1 MEHYDFKNKI
11 IISMIML
18 AMASG
23 CVAQTPLTES
33 IQLVNKNHDSIQ
45 WIKKDANLFRVDD
58 KLYRSE
64 QLIAEDKQAI
74 LDANIKSMIN
84 LRFFKRHSDAK
95 VFADNPSI
103 QLINLPLLT
112 WRIRATDLARALFLI
127 EQNQKHG
134 AVLVHCYHGADRT
147 GIVIAMYRII
157 QQNWTIEQAKQ
168 EMQEGGFGYH
178 SIWKNLDK
186 LLNQNTV
193 QEVREHLSQ
202 LRQQSLLSQAQ

>member
-1 MEHYDFKNKI
+1 MILKNKI

>member
-1 MEHYDFKNKI
+1 
-11 IISMIML
+11 MIML

>member
-1 MEHYDFKNKI
+1 MILKNQI

-33 IQLVNKNHDSIQ
+33 IQVVNKNHDSIQ

>member
-1 MEHYDFKNKI
+1 
-11 IISMIML
+11 MIML
-18 AMASG
+18 ATASG